1 MSRENVAIVRRVYAT
16 AGIRPLDRA
25 AVAAFLDVLDP
36 NVELLPGIARST
48 TGASYRGHGGFEQWI
63 EDMREAWEDFRLEPV
78 EFIDGGDR
86 VVVDVLS
93 RARGRTSGVE
103 VERKTTQV
111 WTFRQDRVVRFE
123 TFTERARALEAA
135 GLTE

>member
-1 MSRENVAIVRRVYAT
+1 
-16 AGIRPLDRA
+16 
-25 AVAAFLDVLDP
+25 
-36 NVELLPGIARST
+36 
-48 TGASYRGHGGFEQWI
+48 
-63 EDMREAWEDFRLEPV
+63 MRDAWEDFRLEPV
-78 EFIDGGDR
+78 EFIDAGDR

-111 WTFRQDRVVRFE
+111 WTFRQDKVVRFE

-135 GLTE
+135 GLRE